1 MYKLVAMNKHIVS
14 LSILL
19 ALLSSLA
26 YGHITSIVY
35 AEKTSTTV
43 EYMVEER
50 VAEKD
55 IKIALDDNFVSTFN
69 MIALDTF
76 QKTMITSLKY
86 NIYDFELKHT
96 LFKPPIS
103 L

>member
-1 MYKLVAMNKHIVS
+1 MKKHIVS
-14 LSILL
+14 FSILL
-19 ALLSSLA
+19 AILSSFA
-26 YGHITSIVY
+26 CGHMSSIVHAEKSSTSI
-35 AEKTSTTV
+35 
-43 EYMVEER
+43 EYMVEEK

-69 MIALDTF
+69 LIALNTF
-76 QKTMITSLKY
+76 QKTMSTLFIY

-96 LFKPPIS
+96 LFKPPIF

>member
-1 MYKLVAMNKHIVS
+1 MKKHIVS

-19 ALLSSLA
+19 ALLSSFA
-26 YGHITSIVY
+26 CGHISSIVH
-35 AEKTSTTV
+35 AEQSSTTV
-43 EYMVEER
+43 EYLVEER

-55 IKIALDDNFVSTFN
+55 IKTALDDNLVSVFN
-69 MIALDTF
+69 MIALDAF
-76 QKTMITSLKY
+76 QKTMITSFNY

>member
-1 MYKLVAMNKHIVS
+1 MKKHIVS

-19 ALLSSLA
+19 ALLSSFA
-26 YGHITSIVY
+26 YGHISSIVY

-43 EYMVEER
+43 EYVFEER

-55 IKIALDDNFVSTFN
+55 IKIALDDNFVSTYN

-76 QKTMITSLKY
+76 QKTMSTLFKY

-96 LFKPPIS
+96 LFKPPI
-103 L
+103 LL

>member
-1 MYKLVAMNKHIVS
+1 MKKHIVN

-19 ALLSSLA
+19 ALLSSFA
-26 YGHITSIVY
+26 CGHISPIVH
-35 AEKTSTTV
+35 AEKSSTTV

-69 MIALDTF
+69 MIALDNF
-76 QKTMITSLKY
+76 QKTMITSFKY

-96 LFKPPIS
+96 LFKPPIF